1 MICPECHHDNIEGVD
16 TCANC
21 GQDLYS
27 LDHPA
32 SDQAGERGPGFI
44 LERLA
49 EIPAQSPV
57 RVSTTDPVALAVRMM
72 QNSDTDCVLVMS
84 GAQLAGIITPWDI
97 LHKVAGPDED
107 LNAVTC
113 GQTMTADPVFLRDDD
128 NIAVAL
134 NKMSIGGFRH
144 IPLLQGG
151 TPTAVVSIKD
161 VFKHIAPHLA

>member
-1 MICPECHHDNIEGVD
+1 MICPECRFDNIEGVD
-16 TCANC
+16 QCANC
-21 GQDLYS
+21 GHDLYG

-32 SDQAGERGPGFI
+32 SDHASRAPDFI
-44 LERLA
+44 YERLR

-57 RVSTTDPVALAVRMM
+57 RVSTTDPVSLAVRLM

-84 GAQLAGIITPWDI
+84 GTSLAGIITPWDI

-113 GQTMTADPVFLRDDD
+113 GQIMTADPVFLRDEDD
-128 NIAVAL
+128 VAVAI
-134 NKMSIGGFRH
+134 NKMSLGGFRH

-151 TPTAVVSIKD
+151 TPTAVVSIRD
-161 VFKHIAPHLA
+161 LFKHIAPHLA

>member
-1 MICPECHHDNIEGVD
+1 MICPECHTDNIEGVD

-27 LDHPA
+27 LDQPA
-32 SDQAGERGPGFI
+32 SKQTPSSGPEFI
-44 LERLA
+44 SERLR

-57 RVSTTDPVALAVRMM
+57 RVEATEPVGLAVRLM
-72 QNSDTDCVLVMS
+72 QNSDTDCVLVMM
-84 GAQLAGIITPWDI
+84 GTRLAGIITPWDI
-97 LHKVAGPDED
+97 LHKVAGPNED

-113 GQTMTADPVFLRDDD
+113 GEIMTADPVFLRDDD
-128 NIAVAL
+128 DVAVAI

-151 TPTAVVSIKD
+151 TPTAVVSIRD
-161 VFKHIAPHLA
+161 LFRHIAPHLA